1 MVQDTASRLKRLESL
16 KRLGVKKGARHIAM
30 PPPKPLPTELPVN
43 TGAVPLHFLN
53 YQDDL
58 QHAVPIEDVV
68 PGQAIQN
75 EHGQYFNVEAR
86 YPLSAPYGS
95 QKLGNLLDIRMQT
108 VALITGDDVWL
119 SLNWQD
125 VLFID
130 TETTGLEIAAGT
142 VAFLIGV
149 GFVEDDDFVVRQ
161 VFMRD
166 FNEESAL
173 LADLHALCQ
182 QFRAVATFN
191 GKTFD
196 IPLLEN
202 RFVLARLLPTL
213 FDGPHL
219 DLLHPSRRLWRRR
232 LDNCKLATLETE
244 ILGLQRTQAD
254 VPGYFIPSLYRKY
267 LVDGD
272 ARPMAGIFYHNE
284 LDIVSMAAL
293 ATSLCQRIADTND
306 AAAEAPD
313 HPVDLLSLGLWHTHL
328 GNLAAAERA
337 LQKARSQSLPPDLQ
351 DLAATKLAY
360 LLKRQDRRE
369 EAETL
374 WQELAATPNNL
385 LALEELAKYYE
396 WHKKDH
402 RSALT
407 CIDYALKTLQAQPDN
422 WQQQEKLSAWEHRR
436 GRVQHKSVKNEK

>member
-1 MVQDTASRLKRLESL
+1 MSIASRQKRLESL
-16 KRLGVKKGARHIAM
+16 KHLGVKKGARHIAM
-30 PPPKPLPTELPVN
+30 PPPKPRPTEPSAN
-43 TGAVPLHFLN
+43 TNTVPLHFLN

-58 QHAVPIEDVV
+58 QHAVPIENIV
-68 PGQAIQN
+68 PGQVIQN
-75 EHGQYFNVEAR
+75 EHGQYFSVEAR

-95 QKLGNLLDIRMQT
+95 QKPGNLLDIPMQT
-108 VALITGDDVWL
+108 IALITGDDAWL

-142 VAFLIGV
+142 VAFLIGA
-149 GFVEDDDFVVRQ
+149 GFLDGDDFVVRQ

-173 LADLHALCQ
+173 LADLHTLCQ
-182 QFRAVATFN
+182 RFRAVATFN

-202 RFVLARLLPTL
+202 RFTLARLWPAL

-219 DLLHPSRRLWRRR
+219 DLLHPARRLWRRR
-232 LDNCKLATLETE
+232 LDNCKLATLEKE

-254 VPGYFIPSLYRKY
+254 IPGYFIPSLYRKY

-293 ATSLCQRIADTND
+293 AAALGQRVSGDHT
-306 AAAEAPD
+306 PP
-313 HPVDLLSLGLWHTHL
+313 HPVDLLSLGLWHIRL
-328 GNLAAAERA
+328 GNPAAAERA

-351 DLAATKLAY
+351 DLTTTKLAY
-360 LLKRQDRRE
+360 LLKRQNRRE
-369 EAETL
+369 EAEPL
-374 WQELAATPNNL
+374 WQELAAAPNNL

-396 WHKKDH
+396 WHKKDYP
-402 RSALT
+402 SALI
-407 CIDYALKTLQAQPDN
+407 CIDYALKTLQAQPD
-422 WQQQEKLSAWEHRR
+422 KLADWEHRR
-436 GRVQHKSVKNEK
+436 ERVQKKQ